1 MTLRPFRATVF
12 VGLVVLSAALASA
25 DETPEG
31 WIDLFATAGP
41 DSQLGGWTRLTI
53 PPGGKVD
60 PKSQW
65 SFDPATKILTC
76 NGDGGHEW
84 LRFDKPFSDFIYHVE
99 WRFVPVT
106 SGKKGYNSGIYV
118 RNSADATIWHQG
130 QTGNG
135 PAGFLFG
142 ETMVKGQKKRLNF
155 QKDDQA
161 KNVKPAGEWNTF
173 EVSCR
178 GKEVVLTTNGKEA
191 NRWADC
197 EVPSGHVGLEAE
209 GYRVEFRN
217 VRLKPH

>member
-1 MTLRPFRATVF
+1 MNLRPFGAALL
-12 VGLVVLSAALASA
+12 VGLVVTGASLVTA
-25 DETPEG
+25 DEKAEG
-31 WIDLFATAGP
+31 WIDLFASA
-41 DSQLGGWTRLTI
+41 DSNGQLEGWTRLTI
-53 PPGGKVD
+53 PPGGKVA

-65 SFDPATKILTC
+65 SFDPATKVLTC
-76 NGDGGHEW
+76 SGDGGHEW
-84 LRFDKPFSDFIYHVE
+84 LRFDRPFGDFLYHVE

-106 SGKKGYNSGIYV
+106 TGKKGYNSGIYV

-142 ETMVKGQKKRLNF
+142 ETLVNGQKKRLNF
-155 QKDDQA
+155 QKDDRAQ
-161 KNVKPAGEWNTF
+161 NVKPAGEWNTF

-178 GKEVVLTTNGKEA
+178 GQEIILTTNGKEA
-191 NRWADC
+191 NRWTGC

-217 VRLKPH
+217 VRLKPL